1 MSITRIC
8 LIRHG
13 ETSWNAEHR
22 LQGHQDIPLNATGEA
37 QAKAAAFALHEQ
49 PFAAIYSSDLAR
61 ARVTAETIAQA
72 SGQSVHIEPGLR
84 ERHFGT
90 FQGLTRDEAD
100 RLYPGEYA
108 RLRMREPDA
117 HPPGGGESL
126 LVFGMR
132 VRNTLQSIVSRH
144 ENESILLVSHGGCL
158 DVIYRMVTGKPLDEP
173 RDFPLGN
180 ATVNWIASDNGN
192 WRLITWDERT
202 HLARS
207 ADEISI

>member
-1 MSITRIC
+1 
-8 LIRHG
+8 
-13 ETSWNAEHR
+13 
-22 LQGHQDIPLNATGEA
+22 
-37 QAKAAAFALHEQ
+37 
-49 PFAAIYSSDLAR
+49 
-61 ARVTAETIAQA
+61 
-72 SGQSVHIEPGLR
+72 
-84 ERHFGT
+84 
-90 FQGLTRDEAD
+90 
-100 RLYPGEYA
+100 
-108 RLRMREPDA
+108 
-117 HPPGGGESL
+117 
-126 LVFGMR
+126 MR

-192 WRLITWDERT
+192 WQLIIWDERT